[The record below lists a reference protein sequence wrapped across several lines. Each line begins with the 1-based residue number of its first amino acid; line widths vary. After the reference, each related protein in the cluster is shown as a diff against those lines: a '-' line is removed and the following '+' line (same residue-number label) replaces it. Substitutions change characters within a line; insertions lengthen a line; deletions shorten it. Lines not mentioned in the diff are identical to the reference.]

1 MSLNAITKMN
11 APLPPS
17 PRQGRAVMRQS
28 VEMTFARYDYTAIEK
43 RIRYALT
50 YLAFMEGKGKGG
62 EDTPLGRVEMDEY
75 HQRYVTV
82 PIRVLMGSSR
92 SHNYDDIRLS
102 VDSFN
107 ANTVW
112 IPDGEGGWF
121 KAYPLVAAYVRK
133 SRGNIILKIDRSVW
147 HCFACESRHY
157 TEFDV
162 LQAIQFRSPLTM
174 RLYEIANTLTGTGEF
189 QISYLKDIF
198 CLDGSYAD
206 NGQFLRT
213 LRRAVEELE
222 KSDVGLDVEGVKGS
236 PSSKKITALRM
247 TPRLTGEGKVREEAV
262 RATLRTH
269 GLSWILTPV
278 DRMAL
283 EEAGFSKEDVC
294 RNIVLLKAAQRMLN
308 GRSCH
313 GTAFAEKVR
322 ELHGKASG
330 KQNPQG
336 WIIAALRRITSAA
349 GDHQMNGTRR

>member
-1 MSLNAITKMN
+1 MSSKSISKKSS
-11 APLPPS
+11 PLPPS
-17 PRQGRAVMRQS
+17 LRQGRAVMRQS

-92 SHNYDDIRLS
+92 SHNYDDIRES

-107 ANTVW
+107 AKTVW

-162 LQAIQFRSPLTM
+162 LQAMQFRSPLTM
-174 RLYEIANTLTGTGEF
+174 RLYEIANTLTRPSEF
-189 QISYLKDIF
+189 QVSFLRDIF
-198 CLDGSYAD
+198 CLDATYSD
-206 NGQFLRT
+206 TGQFLRT
-213 LRRAVEELE
+213 LRRSLSELE
-222 KSDVGLDVEGVKGS
+222 KGDVAMDLECLRGN
-236 PSSKKITALRM
+236 PSSRRITALRLS
-247 TPRLTGEGKVREEAV
+247 PRANYEGKEHEDAIHR
-262 RATLRTH
+262 TLRRH
-269 GLSWILTPV
+269 GLSWLLSPV
-278 DRMAL
+278 DRSAL
-283 EEAGFSKEDVC
+283 REAGFSHEDIC
-294 RNIVLLKAAQRMLN
+294 RNIVLLKAAERILD
-308 GRSCH
+308 GRKY
-313 GTAFAEKVR
+313 GENLFAAKVQ
-322 ELHGKASG
+322 ELMAESAA
-330 KQNPQG
+330 KQNPKG
-336 WIIAALRRITSAA
+336 WIIAALKRIVRTA
-349 GDHQMNGTRR
+349 D